1 MTTNLNRNGSMLDMQ
16 VKPVNFTPQLSA
28 SLAVSGT
35 SNSVTFTPVTGTLSQ
50 TFCITNK
57 GANGAYLGW
66 GHTTATAVASSGT
79 PAAQCHYIAS
89 GAILTLDFELS
100 TGSIVNTIAAIQ
112 DGGTTTLEISLG
124 DGQ

>member
-1 MTTNLNRNGSMLDMQ
+1 MPNNLNRNGSMLSMQ
-16 VKPVNFTPQLSA
+16 VKSVNFTPQLSA

-35 SNSVTFTPVTGTLSQ
+35 SNSVTFTPLTGTLSQ

-57 GANGAYLGW
+57 GQNGAYLGW

-79 PAAQCHYIAS
+79 PAAQCHYIAA

-100 TGSIVNTIAAIQ
+100 TGAIVDTIAAIQ

-124 DGQ
+124 NGQ